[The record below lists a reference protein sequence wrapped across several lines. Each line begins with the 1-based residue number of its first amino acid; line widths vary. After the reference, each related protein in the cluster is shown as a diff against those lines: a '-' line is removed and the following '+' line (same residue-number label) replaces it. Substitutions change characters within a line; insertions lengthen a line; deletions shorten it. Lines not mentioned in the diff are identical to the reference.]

1 MVSIQNQKQNQPTL
15 DQKFQYFFLNVFF
28 FRSLKSLCL
37 LRLIFEV
44 KKLFLNFFGTS
55 LFLIFLSL
63 THVNADEMF
72 NKGKE
77 VFLGAGNCAA
87 CHMLSDAGSNAMVG
101 PNLNE
106 IRPDIQRIIMAVR
119 NGIGV
124 MPAMEGILTDEEI
137 EAVAHY
143 TSIAAEQ

>member
-1 MVSIQNQKQNQPTL
+1 M
-15 DQKFQYFFLNVFF
+15 
-28 FRSLKSLCL
+28 
-37 LRLIFEV
+37 
-44 KKLFLNFFGTS
+44 KKLFLN
-55 LFLIFLSL
+55 LKNVLLILVCFSIFQA
-63 THVNADEMF
+63 NADELF
-72 NKGKE
+72 SKGKE

-87 CHMLSDAGSNAMVG
+87 CHMLSDAGSNSMVG

>member
-1 MVSIQNQKQNQPTL
+1 MKI
-15 DQKFQYFFLNVFF
+15 
-28 FRSLKSLCL
+28 
-37 LRLIFEV
+37 
-44 KKLFLNFFGTS
+44 LFLNLKS
-55 LFLIFLSL
+55 ALLILICSSIFQA
-63 THVNADEMF
+63 NADEQF
-72 NKGKE
+72 IKGKE
-77 VFLGAGNCAA
+77 IFLEAGNCAA

-106 IRPDIQRIIMAVR
+106 IRPDIQRIIMAVK

-143 TSIAAEQ
+143 TSIAADQ

>member
-1 MVSIQNQKQNQPTL
+1 M
-15 DQKFQYFFLNVFF
+15 
-28 FRSLKSLCL
+28 
-37 LRLIFEV
+37 
-44 KKLFLNFFGTS
+44 KKLFLNLFS
-55 LFLIFLSL
+55 ALLFLISASIIQA
-63 THVNADEMF
+63 NADELF

-106 IRPDIQRIIMAVR
+106 IRPNIQRTLMAVK
-119 NGIGV
+119 NGIVV
-124 MPAMEGILTDEEI
+124 MPAMEGILSEEEI

-143 TSIAAEQ
+143 VSISAE

>member
-1 MVSIQNQKQNQPTL
+1 M
-15 DQKFQYFFLNVFF
+15 
-28 FRSLKSLCL
+28 
-37 LRLIFEV
+37 
-44 KKLFLNFFGTS
+44 KKLFLNFLKLFVILLFTS
-55 LFLIFLSL
+55 IYS
-63 THVNADEMF
+63 VNADELF

-77 VFLGAGNCAA
+77 IFLGAGNCAA
-87 CHMLSDAGSNAMVG
+87 CHMLSDAGSNSMVG

-106 IRPDIQRIIMAVR
+106 IRPDTQRIIMAVR

-124 MPAMEGILTDEEI
+124 MPAMEGILTDKEI